1 MKAFWKQLMIGTKL
15 QVVVMG
21 IIITGM
27 VVVGMAAES
36 IIKSITTK
44 EVTKKGIAV
53 AQSSIGA
60 LNMLMLTGAI
70 SDPQNRKLFYE
81 KISDLDN
88 VDDFYAFRTE
98 GVNNEYGNGLEIEK
112 ARSTLDNLAIKT
124 KKLQTEVVKV
134 GDRTTLRVVFPF
146 IASKD
151 YQGTDCLM
159 CHNVNEGD
167 ILGGA
172 SVTLDISDSMNEEQ
186 VIIMEL
192 SIAGGF
198 FLLLMYFAIS
208 YTSRHIVSRPL
219 KTFIKELDNIGMD
232 LTKKVSVYSKDEI
245 GEVSTY
251 MNKFLATTAGVIS
264 AVKDESQG
272 NTVIATD
279 VLNISIKGKKE
290 SDKGS
295 ALVSQM
301 LRANQTIS
309 NTVHSGFSQTEATY
323 SKIDEANNAL
333 IEIEKNS
340 QNVFTKVSNI
350 SQNSNDFS
358 IRVEGLKSQ
367 VDDIK
372 GILIVISDIAEQTN
386 LLALNAA
393 IEAARAGE
401 HGRGFA
407 VVADEVRKLAERT
420 QNTLNSSDATINAL
434 SQTIM
439 QTVDEISNQATSMN
453 EINTINETIGSEIQE
468 CTATLNEAKDIS
480 SQSLKESQK
489 VVTII
494 KGIVEDTVKVESI
507 TNGSSKT
514 MEDLSELANHLD
526 ERTDVVYDKLN
537 EFNV

>member
-208 YTSRHIVSRPL
+208 DTSRHIVSRPL